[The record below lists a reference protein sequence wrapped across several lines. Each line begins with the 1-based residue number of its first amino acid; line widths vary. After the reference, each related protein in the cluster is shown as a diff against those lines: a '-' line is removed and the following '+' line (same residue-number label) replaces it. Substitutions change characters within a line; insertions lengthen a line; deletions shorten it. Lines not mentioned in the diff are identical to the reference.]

1 MYEKLQEFTFSFSN
15 LRHLQIRALLLS
27 DGKYTNW
34 HQNEPRE
41 EEDGTF
47 VVLSWSRGRWG
58 WRSRLGHDYKHYI
71 CEANRDEGE

>member
-1 MYEKLQEFTFSFSN
+1 MYEKLQELLFHFLTYV
-15 LRHLQIRALLLS
+15 ICKYVLLLS